1 MPRFV
6 TFTIIPLAF
15 STIVVGCSNSGKLK
29 QEQIAAA
36 INSTGKTEVHT
47 SESPPSFNMQAT
59 PAKWSVNT
67 KIATDMPVL
76 DFADDNI
83 IIMHDYFGLFIYN
96 LTTGEIEDSI
106 DLQALGYDFSNDSSC
121 KISVSPNA
129 DTIWIWSASSELLYE
144 YDRISRN
151 LNLTN
156 DISEKDIFEDFVLTK
171 DIPPEQLSVKPYRCS
186 KKSVLFADGSYGI
199 LNVRNE
205 KITGISYIRD
215 DKEWV
220 LFSDKNCTMPELSR
234 QDDFFYE
241 QFVNEGA
248 ESASSLI
255 FSYCTM
261 INYGEYA
268 GICALSEGIEYS
280 EELQKEWNAL
290 QLTAS
295 SEEIKTTNDKA
306 CFKVYII
313 SSDSSPNSGLL
324 QGINEKY
331 IYLKKDLTNSWYVE
345 GGVESICLVIFMVY
359 NHWMKRERNIYNN
372 SIPLHRMCIFSN

>member
-1 MPRFV
+1 M
-6 TFTIIPLAF
+6 
-15 STIVVGCSNSGKLK
+15 
-29 QEQIAAA
+29 
-36 INSTGKTEVHT
+36 
-47 SESPPSFNMQAT
+47 
-59 PAKWSVNT
+59 
-67 KIATDMPVL
+67 
-76 DFADDNI
+76 
-83 IIMHDYFGLFIYN
+83 
-96 LTTGEIEDSI
+96 
-106 DLQALGYDFSNDSSC
+106 
-121 KISVSPNA
+121 
-129 DTIWIWSASSELLYE
+129 
-144 YDRISRN
+144 
-151 LNLTN
+151 
-156 DISEKDIFEDFVLTK
+156 
-171 DIPPEQLSVKPYRCS
+171 
-186 KKSVLFADGSYGI
+186 
-199 LNVRNE
+199 NVRNE

-345 GGVESICLVIFMVY
+345 GFWNDTVPNEEWWS
-359 NHWMKRERNIYNN
+359 
-372 SIPLHRMCIFSN
+372 

>member
-1 MPRFV
+1 
-6 TFTIIPLAF
+6 
-15 STIVVGCSNSGKLK
+15 
-29 QEQIAAA
+29 
-36 INSTGKTEVHT
+36 
-47 SESPPSFNMQAT
+47 MQAT

-345 GGVESICLVIFMVY
+345 GFWNDTVPNEEWWS
-359 NHWMKRERNIYNN
+359 
-372 SIPLHRMCIFSN
+372 

>member
-1 MPRFV
+1 MFITKMPRFV

-29 QEQIAAA
+29 QEQITAA

-345 GGVESICLVIFMVY
+345 GFWNDTVPNEEWWS
-359 NHWMKRERNIYNN
+359 
-372 SIPLHRMCIFSN
+372 

>member
-1 MPRFV
+1 MFITKMPRFV
-6 TFTIIPLAF
+6 TITIIPLAF
-15 STIVVGCSNSGKLK
+15 STIVVGCSNSGKIK

-47 SESPPSFNMQAT
+47 SESPPNFNMQAT

-106 DLQALGYDFSNDSSC
+106 DLQALGYDFSDDSSC
-121 KISVSPNA
+121 RISVSPNA
-129 DTIWIWSASSELLYE
+129 DTIWIWSTSSELPYE

-186 KKSVLFADGSYGI
+186 KKSVLFTDGSYGI

-241 QFVNEGA
+241 QFINEGA
-248 ESASSLI
+248 ESASSLA

-331 IYLKKDLTNSWYVE
+331 IYLKKDLTNGWYVE
-345 GGVESICLVIFMVY
+345 GFWNDTVPNEVWWS
-359 NHWMKRERNIYNN
+359 
-372 SIPLHRMCIFSN
+372 